1 MTHEDDLAF
10 AELGR
15 LVFFDIIQTLSDLI
29 RVAVEMPQTPRLV

>member
-1 MTHEDDLAF
+1 MTHEDDLAV

-29 RVAVEMPQTPRLV
+29 RVSVKMPQAP